1 MILNISKDFKNLM
14 KDIGAIQFIK
24 LWKYELDFCALYF
37 TVYFKWNLMSEK
49 MEKWENR
56 ANDLKMDTSS
66 GQL

>member
-1 MILNISKDFKNLM
+1 M

-24 LWKYELDFCALYF
+24 LWKYELDFLCTLF
-37 TVYFKWNLMSEK
+37 HSVYFKWNLMSEN

-56 ANDLKMDTSS
+56 ANDLKMDTSA